1 LILIMNPFYVCS
13 TRTYQCIFTYALE
26 PEAPGTAAV
35 RRLIHLPS
43 LRRVAVALANGRLFL
58 CRSDF
63 IPLTSTHGEGT
74 FVMTELGL
82 GAAGGPLHCMT
93 ALYST
98 AKG

>member
-1 LILIMNPFYVCS
+1 VF
-13 TRTYQCIFTYALE
+13 RYALE
-26 PEAPGTAAV
+26 PDAASTAAV

-63 IPLTSTHGEGT
+63 IPLTPTQGEGT

-82 GAAGGPLHCMT
+82 SGAEGPLHCM
-93 ALYST
+93 AAIHST
-98 AKG
+98 PAG